1 MKIPETNIMIP
12 RDLLHIPQSLDARKI
27 QNSQVSKV
35 QLVYDIAMGY
45 KVSNLKG
52 MVISI
57 RIIMLFW

>member
-12 RDLLHIPQSLDARKI
+12 RDLLHIPWSLNARKI
-27 QNSQVSKV
+27 QNSQVNKV

-52 MVISI
+52 TVISN
-57 RIIMLFW
+57 